1 MIVKSGSYQV
11 KPACSVRAGAS
22 LSAEVAMF
30 RNRMPRYEILSPDA
44 IGVLD
49 KGWRRIVSEIGVQ
62 FAKPEAVELFRA
74 AGQPADG
81 DVVRL
86 DPEFVLEQVAK
97 APREFDVQARNPASS
112 VHIGGDEM
120 VFSAVY
126 GSPFVRQGEVRRDAT
141 MDDFRRLAMLAQ
153 SFGELDSAGG
163 VICEPN
169 DAPLD
174 SRHLDM
180 IYALQT
186 LTDKFYMGNVVSGPN
201 AADTIAMTEIL
212 FGGRAAIEQ
221 APATIS
227 LINCNS
233 PLRWDDRMLDAQFE
247 YCAANQPVVLTPFL
261 LMGAMSPVTI
271 PAALVQQL
279 AEALAGIALA
289 QLIRPGCPV
298 IFGSFLSNIDMQSGS
313 PSFGTPES
321 AMGLLCTGQLARH
334 FGLPFRTGGGLSSS
348 QTCDAQAAYESLMT
362 LLPTFL
368 AGTNFVMH
376 AAGWLEG
383 GLVSCYEKF
392 IVDIEL
398 LRMLRVEFT
407 PLEIDEAS
415 LAFGAHEEV
424 GHGGHFLGA
433 AHTMER
439 FRECFY
445 RPLLSSTSNYER
457 WLKQGGQ
464 DAAARAAEISAKT
477 LAAYEPPPLDDA
489 IRGELDEY
497 VTRRRAELGD

>member
-1 MIVKSGSYQV
+1 
-11 KPACSVRAGAS
+11 
-22 LSAEVAMF
+22 
-30 RNRMPRYEILSPDA
+30 
-44 IGVLD
+44 
-49 KGWRRIVSEIGVQ
+49 
-62 FAKPEAVELFRA
+62 
-74 AGQPADG
+74 
-81 DVVRL
+81 
-86 DPEFVLEQVAK
+86 
-97 APREFDVQARNPASS
+97 
-112 VHIGGDEM
+112 
-120 VFSAVY
+120 
-126 GSPFVRQGEVRRDAT
+126 
-141 MDDFRRLAMLAQ
+141 
-153 SFGELDSAGG
+153 
-163 VICEPN
+163 
-169 DAPLD
+169 
-174 SRHLDM
+174 
-180 IYALQT
+180 
-186 LTDKFYMGNVVSGPN
+186 
-201 AADTIAMTEIL
+201 
-212 FGGRAAIEQ
+212 
-221 APATIS
+221 
-227 LINCNS
+227 
-233 PLRWDDRMLDAQFE
+233 MLDAQFE
-247 YCAANQPVVLTPFL
+247 YCAAAQPVVLTPFL

-279 AEALAGIALA
+279 AEALSGIALA

-321 AMGLLCTGQLARH
+321 GIGLLCTGQLARH
-334 FGLPFRTGGGLSSS
+334 FGLPFRTGGGLNSS

-392 IVDIEL
+392 IVDMEL

-457 WLKQGGQ
+457 WLKLGGK
-464 DAAARAAEISAKT
+464 DATARASEICAKT
-477 LAAYEPPPLDDA
+477 LAEYQQPPLDDA
-489 IRGELDEY
+489 IRAELEEY